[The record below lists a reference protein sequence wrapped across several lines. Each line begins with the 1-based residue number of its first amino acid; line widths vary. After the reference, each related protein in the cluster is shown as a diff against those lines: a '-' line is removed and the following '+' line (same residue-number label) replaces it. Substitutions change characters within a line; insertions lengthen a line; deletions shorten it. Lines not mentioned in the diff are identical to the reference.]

1 MQLILLQKVV
11 NLGNLGD
18 KVNVKPG
25 YGRNFLVPQ
34 GKAVPA
40 TAANLA
46 EFEAK
51 RADYEAK
58 AQAALDAANGRQ
70 AKLADA
76 SVTISANASTEGK
89 LYGSVGPREI
99 ADAITRQLG
108 VEVGKSEVVMGE
120 GPIRRTGVP
129 AGKAVSN
136 REGTAEESKT
146 KMPRSSCRRMRRPK
160 ACAIRARI
168 SRSS

>member
-18 KVNVKPG
+18 KVDVKPG
-25 YGRNFLVPQ
+25 YGRNFLVPH

-46 EFEAK
+46 EFEAR
-51 RADYEAK
+51 RAEYEAK
-58 AQAALDAANGRQ
+58 AQANLDGASALG
-70 AKLADA
+70 DA
-76 SVTISANASTEGK
+76 SVTVSANASTEGK

-99 ADAITRQLG
+99 ADAITKQLG

-120 GPIRRTGVP
+120 GPLRHTGEFEVLVHLH
-129 AGKAVSN
+129 ADV
-136 REGTAEESKT
+136 ESKV
-146 KMPRSSCRRMRRPK
+146 KVIVVPD
-160 ACAIRARI
+160 AA
-168 SRSS
+168 

>member
-11 NLGNLGD
+11 NLGNLGA
-18 KVNVKPG
+18 KVSVKPG

-51 RADYEAK
+51 RAEYEAK
-58 AQAALDAANGRQ
+58 AQANLDAASARQ

-76 SVTISANASTEGK
+76 SVTVAANASTEGK
-89 LYGSVGPREI
+89 LFGSVGPREI
-99 ADAITRQLG
+99 AEALTKQLG
-108 VEVGKSEVVMGE
+108 VEVNKSEVVMGE
-120 GPIRRTGVP
+120 GPLRHTGEFDVLVHLHADVEATVKVVVEP
-129 AGKAVSN
+129 EA
-136 REGTAEESKT
+136 
-146 KMPRSSCRRMRRPK
+146 
-160 ACAIRARI
+160 
-168 SRSS
+168 

>member
-18 KVNVKPG
+18 KVTVKPG

-51 RADYEAK
+51 RAEYEAK
-58 AQAALDAANGRQ
+58 AKSQHDGAEARAA
-70 AKLADA
+70 KFADA
-76 SVTISANASTEGK
+76 SVTIGAHASTEGK

-99 ADAITRQLG
+99 AEALSKNVAE
-108 VEVGKSEVVMGE
+108 VEKSEVVMGE
-120 GPIRRTGVP
+120 GPIRNVGESEVIVHLHADVESTVKVTVVP
-129 AGKAVSN
+129 D
-136 REGTAEESKT
+136 
-146 KMPRSSCRRMRRPK
+146 
-160 ACAIRARI
+160 AR
-168 SRSS
+168 

>member
-18 KVNVKPG
+18 KVDVKPG

-40 TAANLA
+40 TASNLA
-46 EFEAK
+46 DFEAR

-58 AQAALDAANGRQ
+58 AQATLDAATARLG
-70 AKLADA
+70 KLEGA
-76 SVTISANASTEGK
+76 SVTISANSSTEGK

-99 ADAITRQLG
+99 AEALTKQLG
-108 VEVGKSEVVMGE
+108 VTVGKSEVVMGE
-120 GPIRRTGVP
+120 GPLRHTGEFEVLVHMHADVETKVKVVVVP
-129 AGKAVSN
+129 DAA
-136 REGTAEESKT
+136 
-146 KMPRSSCRRMRRPK
+146 
-160 ACAIRARI
+160 
-168 SRSS
+168 

>member
-1 MQLILLQKVV
+1 
-11 NLGNLGD
+11 
-18 KVNVKPG
+18 
-25 YGRNFLVPQ
+25 VPQ

-58 AQAALDAANGRQ
+58 AQANLDGATARQ
-70 AKLADA
+70 AKLAEA

-99 ADAITRQLG
+99 AEAATKQLG
-108 VEVGKSEVVMGE
+108 VTIGKSEVVMGE
-120 GPIRRTGVP
+120 GPIRHTGEFEVMVHLHADVESSLKVIVVP
-129 AGKAVSN
+129 DAA
-136 REGTAEESKT
+136 
-146 KMPRSSCRRMRRPK
+146 
-160 ACAIRARI
+160 
-168 SRSS
+168 

>member
-1 MQLILLQKVV
+1 MQLILLQKVT

-18 KVNVKPG
+18 KVDVKPG
-25 YGRNFLVPQ
+25 YGRNYLVPQ

-51 RADYEAK
+51 RAEYEAK
-58 AQAALDAANGRQ
+58 AQATLDAASARQ

-76 SVTISANASTEGK
+76 SVTVAANASTEGK

-99 ADAITRQLG
+99 AEALTKQLG
-108 VEVGKSEVVMGE
+108 VEVNKSEVVMGE
-120 GPIRRTGVP
+120 GPLRHTGEFEVLVHLHADIDTTVKVVVVP
-129 AGKAVSN
+129 EAA
-136 REGTAEESKT
+136 
-146 KMPRSSCRRMRRPK
+146 
-160 ACAIRARI
+160 
-168 SRSS
+168 

>member
-58 AQAALDAANGRQ
+58 AQASLEGANARQ

-89 LYGSVGPREI
+89 LYGSVGPRDI
-99 ADAITRQLG
+99 AEALTAAG
-108 VEVGKSEVVMGE
+108 HKVGKSEVVMGE
-120 GPIRRTGVP
+120 GPLRHIGEHEVMVHLHADVEVP
-129 AGKAVSN
+129 VKIVVEPEAA
-136 REGTAEESKT
+136 
-146 KMPRSSCRRMRRPK
+146 
-160 ACAIRARI
+160 
-168 SRSS
+168 

>member
-1 MQLILLQKVV
+1 MQLILLQKVT

-18 KVNVKPG
+18 KVTVKPG

-34 GKAVPA
+34 GKAAPA

-58 AQAALDAANGRQ
+58 AQASLDAANARQ
-70 AKLADA
+70 ARLADA
-76 SVTISANASTEGK
+76 SVTVAANASTEGK

-99 ADAITRQLG
+99 AEALTKQLG
-108 VEVGKSEVVMGE
+108 VEVNKSEVVMGE
-120 GPIRRTGVP
+120 GPLRHTGEFEVLVHLHADVESTVKVVVVP
-129 AGKAVSN
+129 DAA
-136 REGTAEESKT
+136 
-146 KMPRSSCRRMRRPK
+146 
-160 ACAIRARI
+160 
-168 SRSS
+168 

>member
-1 MQLILLQKVV
+1 MQLILLQKVT

-51 RADYEAK
+51 RAEYEAK
-58 AQAALDAANGRQ
+58 AKAGLEDAQARQ
-70 AKLADA
+70 AKLEGA
-76 SVTISANASTEGK
+76 SVTLKANASTEGK
-89 LYGSVGPREI
+89 LYGSVGPRDI
-99 ADAITRQLG
+99 AEAFTAAGLPL
-108 VEVGKSEVVMGE
+108 EKSEVILGE
-120 GPIRRTGVP
+120 GPLRHTGEFDVLVHLHADVEATVKVVVEP
-129 AGKAVSN
+129 EA
-136 REGTAEESKT
+136 
-146 KMPRSSCRRMRRPK
+146 
-160 ACAIRARI
+160 
-168 SRSS
+168 

>member
-18 KVNVKPG
+18 KVDVKPG

-46 EFEAK
+46 EFEAR

-58 AQAALDAANGRQ
+58 AQAALDAAKGRQ

-76 SVTISANASTEGK
+76 SVTISANASPEGK

-99 ADAITRQLG
+99 ADALTKQLG
-108 VEVGKSEVVMGE
+108 VTVNKSEVVMGE
-120 GPIRRTGVP
+120 GPLRHTGEFEVLVHLHADIDTTVKVVVVP
-129 AGKAVSN
+129 EAA
-136 REGTAEESKT
+136 
-146 KMPRSSCRRMRRPK
+146 
-160 ACAIRARI
+160 
-168 SRSS
+168 

>member
-1 MQLILLQKVV
+1 MQLILLQKVI

-18 KVNVKPG
+18 KVDVKPG
-25 YGRNFLVPQ
+25 YGRNYLVPQ

-58 AQAALDAANGRQ
+58 AQANLDAASARQ

-76 SVTISANASTEGK
+76 SVTVAANASTEGK
-89 LYGSVGPREI
+89 LFGSVGPREI
-99 ADAITRQLG
+99 AEALTKQLG
-108 VEVGKSEVVMGE
+108 VEVNKSEVVMGE
-120 GPIRRTGVP
+120 GPLRHTGEFEVLVHLHADIDTTVKVVVVP
-129 AGKAVSN
+129 EAA
-136 REGTAEESKT
+136 
-146 KMPRSSCRRMRRPK
+146 
-160 ACAIRARI
+160 
-168 SRSS
+168 

>member
-18 KVNVKPG
+18 KVDVKPG

-40 TAANLA
+40 TASNLA
-46 EFEAK
+46 DFEAR

-58 AQAALDAANGRQ
+58 AQATLDAATARLG
-70 AKLADA
+70 KLEGA
-76 SVTISANASTEGK
+76 SVTVSANASTEGK

-99 ADAITRQLG
+99 AEALTKQLG
-108 VEVGKSEVVMGE
+108 VTVGKSEVVMGE
-120 GPIRRTGVP
+120 GPLRHTGEFEVLVHMHADVETKVKVVVVP
-129 AGKAVSN
+129 DAA
-136 REGTAEESKT
+136 
-146 KMPRSSCRRMRRPK
+146 
-160 ACAIRARI
+160 
-168 SRSS
+168 

>member
-18 KVNVKPG
+18 KVDVTPG

-46 EFEAK
+46 DFEAR

-58 AQAALDAANGRQ
+58 AQATLDAATARQ
-70 AKLADA
+70 GKLEGA
-76 SVTISANASTEGK
+76 SVTVSANASTEGK

-99 ADAITRQLG
+99 AEALTKQIG
-108 VEVGKSEVVMGE
+108 VNVGKSEVVMGE
-120 GPIRRTGVP
+120 GPLRHTGEFEVLVHMHADVETKVKVVVVP
-129 AGKAVSN
+129 DAA
-136 REGTAEESKT
+136 
-146 KMPRSSCRRMRRPK
+146 
-160 ACAIRARI
+160 
-168 SRSS
+168 